1 MEIVNGDKFA
11 FEDHNESDITHT
23 SLRQHGDHQHHV
35 KQQRQNRYSNDEPS
49 RPEKYSQCCLTRSEI
64 YALLREIINKR
75 KHTGDVTNV
84 CDHVF
89 DDGFATQF
97 DYIRNNLDKALIT
110 VGGQRTQCKRV
121 KCHHLK
127 LKRIFHLN
135 KSLETEY
142 QESSNR
148 YGQLHQK
155 L

>member
-11 FEDHNESDITHT
+11 FEDHNVERHHAYIPPATRRPPT
-23 SLRQHGDHQHHV
+23 SCQ
-35 KQQRQNRYSNDEPS
+35 QQRQNRYSNDEPS

>member
-1 MEIVNGDKFA
+1 MEIVNGDDFA
-11 FEDHNESDITHT
+11 FEDHNECEIDSSHA
-23 SLRQHGDHQHHV
+23 SVQHQHHV
-35 KQQRQNRYSNDEPS
+35 EQQRQHHHSNDEQS

-64 YALLREIINKR
+64 YALVRETINKR

-121 KCHHLK
+121 QCHHLK

-142 QESSNR
+142 KQSSNR

>member
-1 MEIVNGDKFA
+1 MEIVNGNNIA
-11 FEDHNESDITHT
+11 FEDCDKYDTTQAASV
-23 SLRQHGDHQHHV
+23 QYHHA
-35 KQQRQNRYSNDEPS
+35 KQQRQNQRYSNDEPS

-64 YALLREIINKR
+64 YALLRETINKR
-75 KHTGDVTNV
+75 KHTGDVANV
-84 CDHVF
+84 CAHAF
-89 DDGFATQF
+89 DDGFAAQF

-121 KCHHLK
+121 QCHHLK

-142 QESSNR
+142 EESSNR